1 MFPKIPL
8 NRVRKRHFHKELEA
22 MSYEGAE
29 SQRRGYGVSEKLAV
43 LRLWPLEELS
53 PFIRVNKHTTP
64 WALTT
69 VKRVW
74 GMGSPVKLAT
84 VDASFAMPK

>member
-1 MFPKIPL
+1 
-8 NRVRKRHFHKELEA
+8 
-22 MSYEGAE
+22 MSYEGAG

-53 PFIRVNKHTTP
+53 PYNSYNYVNKHITL

-84 VDASFAMPK
+84 VDISFAMHK